1 MYDVGDVLTR
11 IDTHLPWVM
20 TLTAFAWA
28 TGFVQIVEAVRLGR
42 RDRIPAVPAVTTA
55 FLFAHDFTFALRY
68 STWFDVVDHWYF
80 KVFWVGMLGAVCV
93 EVVLIVQFIRY
104 GHRYIAPGMTRT
116 TFASAYLVM
125 QVATFVILWWVQS
138 VLDDPLTLVT
148 LTATS
153 IVTVVPLVP
162 WIISRGN
169 ASGQSMVFAVAGLIG
184 PGSLGMLLLPAL
196 HPGFGTAVYYAV
208 IAVQVVVSLAYIAF
222 LTRYRRAQVRSD
234 RHDPHA
240 SRGPREEV
248 HP

>member
-148 LTATS
+148 LAATS

-222 LTRYRRAQVRSD
+222 LARYRRAQVASD
-234 RHDPHA
+234 RHDPHPRRA
-240 SRGPREEV
+240 PREEV
-248 HP
+248 QP

>member
-1 MYDVGDVLTR
+1 
-11 IDTHLPWVM
+11 
-20 TLTAFAWA
+20 
-28 TGFVQIVEAVRLGR
+28 VQIVEAVRLGR

-138 VLDDPLTLVT
+138 VLEDPLTLVT
-148 LTATS
+148 LAATS

-222 LTRYRRAQVRSD
+222 LARYRRAQVASD
-234 RHDPHA
+234 RHDPHPRRA
-240 SRGPREEV
+240 LREEV
-248 HP
+248 QP